1 MKKLLSSILIVL
13 CAFSLFACKTEPNRA
28 EQIKA
33 AFTVPFE
40 YTAGTQSFAFV
51 YSKTPEKTVMTLTEP
66 ETLKGLAVTKTPS
79 GVTASY
85 DDLVVTMPENTV
97 QKLLMLDTIAE
108 KALAAAN
115 SGEYA
120 VNADGENAVFMFTS
134 GDDVYSV
141 TLNAEGKPVSASAE
155 TGGRTYGYKFV
166 Q

>member
-1 MKKLLSSILIVL
+1 MKKLLSTILIAA
-13 CAFSLFACKTEPNRA
+13 CALTLFACKTAPDVSG
-28 EQIKA
+28 QIKA
-33 AFTVPFE
+33 AFNAPFE
-40 YTAGTQSFAFV
+40 YQISTQNFEFG
-51 YSKTPEKTVMTLTEP
+51 YSKTPEKTVMTLTGP

-97 QKLLMLDTIAE
+97 QKLLMLDTITE
-108 KALAAAN
+108 KALAAAD

-120 VNADGENAVFMFTS
+120 VNADGENAVFMFIS

-155 TGGRTYGYKFV
+155 TGGRTYSYQFV